1 MVSLTFSWEIP
12 LVMLLAV
19 QSVVALRIVP
29 KTIAAGHLRSSA
41 STFEDVM
48 PETVTQ
54 PQLPNLEQ
62 RRPLKVAILALAA
75 RTARGEI
82 ATENEKV
89 KCLDL
94 INKLESL
101 NPIPSP
107 ASSDAILGT
116 WDLVWSDTHLFRSS
130 PLFMAGRA
138 VCKNPEEARRFDFFC
153 QLHRDAL
160 AFTQIG
166 KVVQKVTETTLTSEF
181 EARGNPL
188 IGLPGPFVSGTIQSS
203 AEITFRG
210 DSHWELFMDR
220 IRIKKDTS
228 NVPLLKSFLDD
239 FEGIPTRSL
248 SGFLESTI
256 NLSAPRPRF
265 FTTYLDT
272 HMRISRDQDD
282 KVFVYNRVV

>member
-1 MVSLTFSWEIP
+1 MVSLTFSFPFVIF
-12 LVMLLAV
+12 LAV
-19 QSVVALRIVP
+19 QSVVFALRTVP
-29 KTIAAGHLRSSA
+29 KTISANHLRRSS
-41 STFEDVM
+41 STFEDVV

-54 PQLPNLEQ
+54 PQLPNLEE

-82 ATENEKV
+82 ASENEKA

-94 INKLESL
+94 INKLESF

-107 ASSDAILGT
+107 ASSDAILGS
-116 WDLVWSDTHLFRSS
+116 WELVWSDTHLFRSS

-138 VCKNPEEARRFDFFC
+138 VCKTPEESKRFDYFC

-166 KVVQKVTETTLTSEF
+166 KVVQRVTTTSLTSEF
-181 EARGNPL
+181 EARGNPF
-188 IGLPGPFVSGTIQSS
+188 IGLPGPFISGTIQSA

-210 DSHWELFMDR
+210 DSHWELYMDR